1 MRLARRTALLIA
13 LALAIPALDASIAAA
28 QSDNARYE
36 LANGCYAL
44 RSQPLGSFVAK
55 TGDGHY
61 AASVATVGE
70 AEPLRMKATELGQYM
85 LYGRDGDYV
94 ARGSQTD
101 PINLV
106 PGTPPNRVESASE
119 PSAAADWRV
128 DVAGPGTFRI
138 VLPAAD
144 GQVLATAGEG
154 GDLVLA
160 DPGSAGDAALFAFEP
175 ASGCREYPEPEVN
188 VTGDPRTGTTSFT
201 EVRGLVDA
209 HIHMMAFEFLGGGA
223 HCGRPWHRY
232 GVTVALVDC
241 PDHGPD
247 GRGAVLENVLWKDP
261 AHGHDTV
268 GWPTFRDWP
277 HPKSLTHEQ
286 TYYTWLERAWR
297 GGLRIYVN
305 LLVDNA
311 VLCELY
317 PIGRRN
323 SCNEMDGV
331 RLQARRL
338 RELENYIDAQN
349 GGPGKGWFRIVD
361 DPFEARRVINEG
373 KLAVVQG
380 IEVSKL
386 FDCGET
392 NDNPE
397 CTREQID
404 RRLDEVYDLGVR
416 DMELV
421 NKFDNA
427 LSGVAGDS
435 GDTGLVTNQGN
446 RYETGEYWD
455 MQTCNGPPGAED
467 RPQHAAPGTG
477 RDQLVANVIF
487 NFLPQGLTPI
497 YPEAPHCNTEGLTD
511 LGEHLVRR
519 MIDKKMLIDPDHMS
533 ASGRNELLS
542 IVEAERYSGVVSSH
556 SWSSPDATPRIY
568 DVGGFITP
576 YAGDSEGF
584 VKQWRE
590 TKAHRNPRY
599 FFGFGYGADMN
610 GFGAQGDPRGPDVPN
625 PVRYPF
631 KSFDGRMTIDKQRS
645 GERVYDINVD
655 GVAHYG
661 LYPDWLEDLRMLAGQ
676 EIVED
681 MARGPEAYLQTW
693 ERAEGVA
700 RRRCQ
705 PARSAI
711 SRTGIG
717 HVRLG
722 ASTQDTLFRAG
733 QPKRRVGRSYRHCL
747 NRRGKRKRG
756 KMGVV
761 FTPAGRSV
769 LIATSGPN
777 QRTTR
782 RVGPGM
788 KAPKRARRLGGGLR
802 TRRAGKRSVYVFGV
816 KRGRVKYMAVASRSV
831 ARSERRLR
839 RHLRLAGFR

>member
-1 MRLARRTALLIA
+1 MRLGRRSLLVVA
-13 LALAIPALDASIAAA
+13 LALAVPAADATIAAA
-28 QSDNARYE
+28 QSDAARYE

-44 RSQPLGSFVAK
+44 RSQPLGRFVAK
-55 TGDGHY
+55 SGDGGY
-61 AASVATVGE
+61 QARAATVGE

-85 LYGRDGDYV
+85 LFGREGDFV
-94 ARGSQTD
+94 ARGSSDPTD
-101 PINLV
+101 VLSGAPSDRAE
-106 PGTPPNRVESASE
+106 PAGA
-119 PSAAADWRV
+119 PSADADWRV
-128 DVAGPGTFRI
+128 EVAGPGTFRI
-138 VLPAAD
+138 HLPAAND
-144 GQVLATAGEG
+144 QVLAVTGDDRA
-154 GDLVLA
+154 DLVLA
-160 DPGSAGDAALFAFEP
+160 DPAGAGERAVFAFE
-175 ASGCREYPEPEVN
+175 AAEGCPEFPEPELN
-188 VTGDPRTGTTSFT
+188 VTGDPRAGSTPFT

-247 GRGAVLENVLWKDP
+247 GRGAVLENVLYKDP

-268 GWPTFRDWP
+268 GWPTFKDWP

-286 TYYTWLERAWR
+286 TYYRWLERSWR

-317 PIGRRN
+317 AVGRRN

-361 DPFEARRVINEG
+361 DPFEARRVLNQG

-386 FDCGET
+386 FDCGEM

-404 RRLDEVYDLGVR
+404 QRLDEVYKLGVR

-435 GDTGLVTNQGN
+435 GDTGAVTNTGN
-446 RYETGEYWD
+446 RYETGEFWD

-467 RPQHAAPGTG
+467 KEQHAAPGTG
-477 RDQLVANVIF
+477 RDQLVANVLF
-487 NFLPQGLTPI
+487 NFLPQGATPV

-533 ASGRNELLS
+533 AAGRNELLS

-568 DVGGFITP
+568 DVGGFVTP
-576 YAGDSEGF
+576 YAGNSESF
-584 VKQWRE
+584 VDEWRSA
-590 TKAHRNPRY
+590 KAHRNPRY
-599 FFGFGYGADMN
+599 FYGIGYGADMN
-610 GFGAQGDPRGPDVPN
+610 GFGSQGNPRGAGVPN

-631 KSFDGRMTIDKQRS
+631 KSFDGRVTIDKQRS

-661 LYPDWLEDLRMLAGQ
+661 LYPDWVEDLRMLAGQ
-676 EIVED
+676 DIVKD

-693 ERAEGVA
+693 ERAVGVA

-705 PARSAI
+705 PARSEI
-711 SRTGIG
+711 SRRGIG

-722 ASTQDTLFRAG
+722 ASTRRVLFGAG
-733 QPKRRVGRSYRHCL
+733 QPKRRAGRVYRYCL
-747 NRRGKRKRG
+747 DRRGKRRRG
-756 KMGVV
+756 RMAAV
-761 FTPAGRSV
+761 FTPAGRV
-769 LIATSGPN
+769 ALIFSSGPN
-777 QRTTR
+777 QRVG
-782 RVGPGM
+782 RVGPGT
-788 KAPKRARRLGGGLR
+788 APPRRARRLGDGLR
-802 TRRAGKRSVYVFGV
+802 MRRAGRRAAYVFGV
-816 KRGRVKYMAVASRSV
+816 EDGRVKFVALASRAV

-839 RHLRLAGFR
+839 AHLRLAGVR